1 MDVELVSK
9 VDVFQGAVGEERA
22 KSLETVDANGR
33 AWRDGGRFMTPVDFA
48 NLVAEVD
55 GVVAF

>member
-33 AWRDGGRFMTPVDFA
+33 AWRDGDRFMTPVDFA